1 MYCSGREHNE
11 KETSVDSSNL
21 RRSHSD
27 FHVFDIL
34 RPETK
39 LHLMD
44 VKRVKHAEVNNE
56 LPQCESL
63 GGVSTE
69 TEEKRGTLV
78 VLKFISDA
86 HYKSCEQERGTLSIN
101 ITFH

>member
-11 KETSVDSSNL
+11 KETSNL

-27 FHVFDIL
+27 FHLLKFPKYKKNTHVFDIL

-39 LHLMD
+39 LHLLD
-44 VKRVKHAEVNNE
+44 VKRVKHAEENNE

-63 GGVSTE
+63 GGVSTGE
-69 TEEKRGTLV
+69 TRQV
-78 VLKFISDA
+78 
-86 HYKSCEQERGTLSIN
+86 H
-101 ITFH
+101 